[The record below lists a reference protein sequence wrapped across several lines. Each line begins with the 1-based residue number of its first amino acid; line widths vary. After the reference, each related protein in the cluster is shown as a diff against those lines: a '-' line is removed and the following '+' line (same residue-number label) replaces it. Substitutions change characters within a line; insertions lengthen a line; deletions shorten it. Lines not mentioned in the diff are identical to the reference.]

1 MKKNEPL
8 VDLKKAF
15 DTVDHKILL
24 KKLFCYGIRDTSFAW
39 FQSYLSDRSQCT
51 LLGDACSDMIG
62 EGAYGVPQGSVLGPL
77 LFLLYIND
85 IGQSIRSTSFH
96 HLYADDT
103 IIAIS
108 SDCPMRLRKGLSD
121 QLTEVGQWFHL
132 NKLTVNTGKTEVIY
146 FGRAKKLKEC
156 KNLVPI
162 KFQGDTLECKT
173 SVKYL
178 GVIFDENLNWEA
190 QANNARKKAYLSL
203 SKIKKISNCLNEN
216 TKKMLLNALVMP
228 HITYCSNSW
237 STMSKANHKKFDS
250 LMDNISKVTPL
261 DKTFDQVIE
270 YNKTLMMFKGMH
282 DIAPSYLCSRVK
294 PANQRHARRTRS
306 AAQNN
311 MVVPLAKNNFAKRT
325 FINSTTPIWNN
336 LPNEMKQI
344 QSLVTFK
351 SSLRSHI
358 FN

>member
-1 MKKNEPL
+1 M
-8 VDLKKAF
+8 
-15 DTVDHKILL
+15 T
-24 KKLFCYGIRDTSFAW
+24 
-39 FQSYLSDRSQCT
+39 
-51 LLGDACSDMIG
+51 G
-62 EGAYGVPQGSVLGPL
+62 EGSYGVPQGSVLGPL

-108 SDCPMRLRKGLSD
+108 SDCPMRLKKDLTD
-121 QLTEVGQWFHL
+121 QLVEVGQWFHF

-146 FGRAKKLKEC
+146 FGRTKKLKEC
-156 KNLVPI
+156 KSLVPI

-190 QANNARKKAYLSL
+190 QTNNARKKAYLRL
-203 SKIKKISNCLNEN
+203 SKIKKISNCLNEK

-237 STMSKANHKKFDS
+237 SAMSKANHKKFDS
-250 LMDNISKVTPL
+250 LMDNISKISNL
-261 DKTFDQVIE
+261 HKTFDQTIE

-282 DIAPSYLCSRVK
+282 DIAPSYLCGRIN
-294 PANQRHARRTRS
+294 PAKKRHNRRTRF

-311 MVVPLAKNNFAKRT
+311 IVVPLAKNNFAKRT
-325 FINSTTPIWNN
+325 FINSSIPLWNN
-336 LPNEMKQI
+336 LPSEMKQM

-351 SSLRSHI
+351 SSLRNHI